1 MDTRELGS
9 TGLEVSELCLG
20 TMTFGNETDEATS
33 CAQIDEFLGRGGN
46 FIDTADMY
54 NAGASEEIVGR
65 AIAGRRDQV
74 IIATKGRL
82 QMGDD
87 PRDSGA
93 GRDHLL
99 RACEASLRRLGTDHI
114 DLYQIHWPD
123 YDVPIAE
130 TLGALD
136 ELVTAGKVRFIG
148 CSNYG
153 GWQLAEA
160 LATSQA
166 HGWPSF
172 VSLQSRYSLLSRELD
187 MELLPNCR
195 KHAIAVLPW
204 SPLGG
209 GALTGKYT
217 PGGAPPPD
225 SRLTGAWKFLAHE
238 LDERNQAIAAEVSR
252 IATETGHTMAQ
263 VALNWV
269 TDRPGI
275 TAPVLGARTL
285 EQLLDNLGSVGWHLD
300 DEHTKALDRISRTP
314 LVYPF
319 DMHRSLGILKLN

>member
-1 MDTRELGS
+1 MM
-9 TGLEVSELCLG
+9 VSQLCLG
-20 TMTFGNETDEATS
+20 TMTFGNETDEAIS
-33 CAQIDEFLGRGGN
+33 RAQIDEFIGHGGN

-54 NAGASEEIVGR
+54 NAGASEQIIGR

-74 IIATKGRL
+74 VLATKGRL
-82 QMGDD
+82 PMGDD
-87 PRDSGA
+87 PRGA
-93 GRDHLL
+93 GRESLL
-99 RACEASLRRLGTDHI
+99 RACDESLRRLGTDHI

-123 YDVPIAE
+123 NDVPIAE
-130 TLGALD
+130 TLGALA
-136 ELVTAGKVRFIG
+136 ELVTAGKVRWIG

-160 LATSQA
+160 LATSSA
-166 HGWPSF
+166 NGWPSF

-187 MELLPNCR
+187 MELLPNCCR
-195 KHAIAVLPW
+195 HDIAVLPW

-209 GALTGKYT
+209 GVLTGKYSPAGT
-217 PGGAPPPD
+217 PPPD
-225 SRLTGAWKFLAHE
+225 SRMNSAWSFMTHQ

-252 IATETGHTMAQ
+252 IAAETGRSMAQ
-263 VALNWV
+263 IALNWV
-269 TDRPGI
+269 TNRPGI

-285 EQLLDNLGSVGWHLD
+285 EQLRDNLGSIGWKLD

-319 DMHRSLGILKLN
+319 DMHRSLGILKLT